1 MGFWNSYRK
10 KLEGCY
16 FAEWIGVLIVDL
28 NQITDRNQHR
38 PWRLIWESLR
48 SMIIYGGSVI

>member
-16 FAEWIGVLIVDL
+16 FTEWIGVLIVDL
-28 NQITDRNQHR
+28 SQITDKNQHR
-38 PWRLIWESLR
+38 P
-48 SMIIYGGSVI
+48 